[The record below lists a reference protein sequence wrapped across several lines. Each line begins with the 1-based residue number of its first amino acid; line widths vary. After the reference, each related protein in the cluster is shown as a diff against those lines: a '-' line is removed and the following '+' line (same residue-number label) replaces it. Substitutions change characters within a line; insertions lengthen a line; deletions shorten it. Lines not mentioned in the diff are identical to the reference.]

1 MTDSAAGRPVLTD
14 EQKLELNYLKLTWD
28 RFYTLTIEGT
38 RWCAIPRGT
47 GTALYADNKTE
58 MDKVLMLDAA
68 GRGAQRGHFIER
80 ASGPPY
86 WVPHRDLSEQ
96 ARRSC

>member
-1 MTDSAAGRPVLTD
+1 MTDSAAERPVLTD

-47 GTALYADNKTE
+47 DTALYADSKTE
-58 MDKVLMLDAA
+58 MNKVLMLDAVS
-68 GRGAQRGHFIER
+68 RTSRRGHYIER

-86 WVPHRDLSEQ
+86 WVPHRDHSEQ
-96 ARRSC
+96 IRRSC